1 MNEVLQAKFL
11 PNRPTA
17 FWQWRAGAEA
27 AAAEVAYA
35 VEIAAGAGEE
45 AVLFGEAGVVEAVV
59 QIGGAA
65 VHLNGLAT
73 QCFEFGEQIPLRGGG

>member
-1 MNEVLQAKFL
+1 MRYYKQKFL

-59 QIGGAA
+59 RAACAA
-65 VHLNGLAT
+65 VHFHALPA
-73 QCFEFGEQIPLRGGG
+73 QRAKFVKQVAPRGGG